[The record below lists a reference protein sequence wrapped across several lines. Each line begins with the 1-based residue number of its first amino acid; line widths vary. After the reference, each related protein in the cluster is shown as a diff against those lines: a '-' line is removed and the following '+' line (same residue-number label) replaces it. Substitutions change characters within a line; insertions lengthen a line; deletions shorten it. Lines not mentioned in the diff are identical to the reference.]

1 MKIQR
6 FTAPDMASALR
17 DVRRELGPDAVILEA
32 KTLSRDGGE
41 PGVVVLAAMDRH
53 HTSQPEAPSSPRL
66 RALAD
71 AAPSAPRAARLR
83 LSEVTETPS
92 LTDEGAPS
100 IEPYEPRQA
109 DARRAEPLAPPRPDA
124 RESQSSAPA
133 AAPQPPAARRS
144 IAHVAGADAELET
157 LRGRVRLL
165 NRLVASDH
173 FSRIPAPL
181 RELYLDLVASDVDS
195 NLSFGLLQR
204 LAAQSPDDPHARP
217 DLGALRRQLIAMLP
231 ETKTRPGD
239 RAGEVVFLIGP
250 AGAGK
255 TTIAGG
261 LAARCLRLGLRPGL
275 VSIDT
280 FRAGGPLAL
289 EHYAKLLDVPCAA
302 AFDPQDLTPAAGF
315 DLSECDVLLVDTPAL
330 TPDDPEAPEHIARFR
345 AALNAPSTQ
354 FVLPATAKVRDLA
367 AFLER
372 AARFDPAGL
381 IFTKVDETATF
392 GGLLS
397 LSLKSQLPVG
407 LLGTARRVADGLVEV
422 TREDLV
428 TLALGPQTAQAQ
440 APARRTRA
448 AAPDGPAP
456 RRVRR
461 FVPAAEPGEF
471 ADVRTA
477 TGRRGD
483 AR

>member
-32 KTLSRDGGE
+32 KTMPRDGDQS
-41 PGVVVLAAMDRH
+41 GVVVLAAMDRH
-53 HTSQPEAPSSPRL
+53 HAPPREVPSSPRL

-71 AAPSAPRAARLR
+71 AAPPTARGESLRLREELEPPESAHPESPEPLTPPLLPQPQPHAPRR
-83 LSEVTETPS
+83 T
-92 LTDEGAPS
+92 
-100 IEPYEPRQA
+100 
-109 DARRAEPLAPPRPDA
+109 LAHA
-124 RESQSSAPA
+124 SA
-133 AAPQPPAARRS
+133 S
-144 IAHVAGADAELET
+144 DTELET

-173 FSRIPAPL
+173 FSHIPAPL
-181 RELYLDLVASDVDS
+181 RELYLDLVAADVDS

-204 LAAQSPDDPHARP
+204 LAAQSPDDLRTRP
-217 DLGALRRQLIAMLP
+217 DLGALRRQLVTLLP
-231 ETKTRPGD
+231 EAHARPGD

-255 TTIAGG
+255 TTVAGG

-280 FRAGGPLAL
+280 FRAGGPRAL
-289 EHYAKLLDVPCAA
+289 EHYAGLLGVPCAA

-330 TPDDPEAPEHIARFR
+330 VPDDPEAPEHIARFR

-354 FVLPATAKVRDLA
+354 LVLPATAKVRDLA
-367 AFLER
+367 AFLDR

-407 LLGTARRVADGLVEV
+407 LLGAARCVADGLVEV

-428 TLALGPQTAQAQ
+428 TLALGPQMPPPMAQPHV
-440 APARRTRA
+440 PARRARTGA
-448 AAPDGPAP
+448 QEGPAP

-461 FVPAAEPGEF
+461 FVPAAEPGEL
-471 ADVRTA
+471 ADLHPTA
-477 TGRRGD
+477 SGRGE
-483 AR
+483 AV